1 MITTWMRFGAFAA
14 LLGTATFSQPA
25 ASAWLDFDVRLPPA
39 AGVQV
44 IPVQASDAERF
55 NRLEAQMRALTGQ
68 VEELQFQVRQL
79 TQQLNGSQGAPAQQG
94 AVPLPQPPANAQR
107 LGQEAPGLAPASSG
121 GLQPLDLSSLAR
133 SGGQQAALGAA
144 SSQPTGDPFRD
155 YQTGY
160 DYILNGNYAAAE
172 SLFRQF
178 VQTYPGDPR
187 AADAQ
192 FWIGESYFQRGDY
205 HNAARAFLDNSQ
217 SHPEA
222 AKAPESMLKLGLS
235 LAGLGE
241 REAACQTYAAVL
253 KQYPDAPNSLRQ
265 RVASEQAVAAC

>member
-1 MITTWMRFGAFAA
+1 MNMKWMRFGAVAA
-14 LLGTATFSQPA
+14 LLGAATIAQPA
-25 ASAWLDFDVRLPPA
+25 AAAWLDFAVRLPA
-39 AGVQV
+39 TGVEA

-79 TQQLNGSQGAPAQQG
+79 NQQLNGGQAAEPAQQS
-94 AVPLPQPPANAQR
+94 AVPLPQPPASSQTVGQGAQ
-107 LGQEAPGLAPASSG
+107 PLAPAAAG

-133 SGGQQAALGAA
+133 SGGQQASLGAT

-155 YQTGY
+155 YQQGY
-160 DYILNGNYAAAE
+160 DYILSGNYAAAE

-178 VQTYPGDPR
+178 VQTYPNDPR

-192 FWIGESYFQRGDY
+192 FWIGESYFARGQYRD
-205 HNAARAFLDNSQ
+205 AADEFLVGYQNFPNS
-217 SHPEA
+217 SKGPETL
-222 AKAPESMLKLGLS
+222 LKLGLS